1 MKIELNPS
9 RMTVAELT
17 DCIAELSAQ
26 RDRLLE
32 EGRCVAEA
40 ECHDAFIEALGTV
53 WGYTE
58 EGKYDVFLHIK
69 SNPGRTHVIK
79 LNMENI
85 ECWHIEVSKKVEQ

>member
-17 DCIAELSAQ
+17 DCIAELSEQ

-32 EGRCVAEA
+32 EEREA
-40 ECHDAFIEALGTV
+40 VLIRCHDAFISALGEV
-53 WGYTE
+53 WDCA
-58 EGKYDVFLHIK
+58 EGKYDIFLHIK
-69 SNPGRTHVIK
+69 SNPGRLHVIK

-85 ECWHIEVSKKVEQ
+85 ESWHLEVSKKVEQ